1 MDDIQKA
8 LLRKLEARFAQ
19 GGWQSHAAALG
30 ANPVRFWLYSY
41 SLEHGSRLVSQIGTE
56 LHRDILAGTG
66 MIADLVRDFD
76 EPWNALAGAIEM
88 FDQATKAGQQT
99 EQVRQILALMLGFYA
114 RSTKTFGLIPPLS
127 EVPGSH
133 FVVIDWK
140 AKDGGKMLRP
150 AHLHQDGPLSGEQL
164 QEFAQYVISIHL
176 QNRPGD
182 APW

>member
-8 LLRKLEARFAQ
+8 LLRKLETQFSQ

-41 SLEHGSRLVSQIGTE
+41 SLEHGPRLVSQIGAE
-56 LHRDILAGTG
+56 LHRDMLAGTG

-76 EPWNALAGAIEM
+76 EPWNALAGAIDL

-114 RSTKTFGLIPPLS
+114 RSTKTFELIQPLN
-127 EVPGSH
+127 EVPGTH

-140 AKDGGKMLRP
+140 SKVGGKMLRP
-150 AHLHQDGPLSGEQL
+150 AHMHHDAPMSSDELK
-164 QEFAQYVISIHL
+164 EFAHYVVSVHL
-176 QNRPGD
+176 KNRPGD
-182 APW
+182 AP